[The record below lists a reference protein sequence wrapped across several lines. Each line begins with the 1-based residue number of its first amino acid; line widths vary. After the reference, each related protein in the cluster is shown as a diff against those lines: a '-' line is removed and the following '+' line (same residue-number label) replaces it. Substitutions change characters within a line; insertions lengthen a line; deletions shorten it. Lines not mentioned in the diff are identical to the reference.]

1 MILKSAQ
8 TAKVGKVFK
17 NARLQKSLS
26 LIEVS
31 TGAVINIE
39 YIRAIESGDYSI
51 FPARTYTVK
60 YFEKYANFLSINP
73 RFFDIY
79 NADVVAKAEKEEQES
94 RNPKESLFEEN
105 NVFISL
111 LLILTIVA
119 IIFLIISREPGPID
133 EGSEQIAE
141 KPVIFDSL
149 ELSIASD
156 EGLKYEIEESNHKI
170 NSPFN
175 TDILDSNEVN
185 VNVDSREP
193 DA

>member
-8 TAKVGKVFK
+8 TAKVGKIFK

-26 LIEVS
+26 LSEVS
-31 TGAVINIE
+31 TEAVINVE

-79 NADVVAKAEKEEQES
+79 NADVVAKAEKEEQARKS
-94 RNPKESLFEEN
+94 PKELFFRKH
-105 NVFISL
+105 NVFASL
-111 LLILTIVA
+111 LVILTLIA
-119 IIFLIISREPGPID
+119 IIFLIFSTSPID
-133 EGSEQIAE
+133 GVSEHISE
-141 KPVIFDSL
+141 SSTINNSL
-149 ELSIASD
+149 ESNIASK
-156 EGLKYEIEESNHKI
+156 ESLKYEIEELNNTI
-170 NSPFN
+170 NSFLN
-175 TDILDSNEVN
+175 IDTLDSNEVN
-185 VNVDSREP
+185 VNVDSKEP

>member
-8 TAKVGKVFK
+8 TAKVGKIFK

-26 LIEVS
+26 LSEVS
-31 TGAVINIE
+31 TEAVINIE

-79 NADVVAKAEKEEQES
+79 NADVVAKAEKEEQVRKS
-94 RNPKESLFEEN
+94 PKDPFLRKN
-105 NVFISL
+105 NVFASVL
-111 LLILTIVA
+111 VILTLIAIV
-119 IIFLIISREPGPID
+119 FLIISRNSVD
-133 EGSEQIAE
+133 EFSEGTPESSI
-141 KPVIFDSL
+141 IINSL
-149 ELSIASD
+149 EFNTASK
-156 EGLKYEIEESNHKI
+156 ESLKYEIKELNNEI
-170 NSPFN
+170 NSYLN
-175 TDILDSNEVN
+175 ADTLDSNEVN
-185 VNVDSREP
+185 VNVDSKEP

>member
-8 TAKVGKVFK
+8 TAKVGKIFK

-26 LIEVS
+26 LSEVS
-31 TGAVINIE
+31 TEAVINVE

-79 NADVVAKAEKEEQES
+79 NADVVAKAEKEEQARKS
-94 RNPKESLFEEN
+94 SKEPFFKKNNLFA
-105 NVFISL
+105 SL
-111 LLILTIVA
+111 LLILTLIA
-119 IIFLIISREPGPID
+119 IIFLILSTSPID
-133 EGSEQIAE
+133 EVSEHIPE
-141 KPVIFDSL
+141 STTINNSL
-149 ELSIASD
+149 ESNIASK
-156 EGLKYEIEESNHKI
+156 ESLKYEIEELNNTI
-170 NSPFN
+170 NSFLN
-175 TDILDSNEVN
+175 IDTLDSNEVN
-185 VNVDSREP
+185 VNVDSKEP

>member
-8 TAKVGKVFK
+8 TAKVGKIFK

-26 LIEVS
+26 LSEVS
-31 TGAVINIE
+31 TETVINVE

-79 NADVVAKAEKEEQES
+79 NADVVAMAEKEEQVRKS
-94 RNPKESLFEEN
+94 PKDPFLRKN
-105 NVFISL
+105 NVFASVL
-111 LLILTIVA
+111 VILTLIA
-119 IIFLIISREPGPID
+119 IFFLIISRNSID
-133 EGSEQIAE
+133 EVSEGTPESSI
-141 KPVIFDSL
+141 IINSL
-149 ELSIASD
+149 EFNTASK
-156 EGLKYEIEESNHKI
+156 ESLKYEIEELNNKI
-170 NSPFN
+170 NSYLN
-175 TDILDSNEVN
+175 ADTLDSNEVN
-185 VNVDSREP
+185 VNVDSKEP

>member
-8 TAKVGKVFK
+8 TAKVGKIFK

-26 LIEVS
+26 LSEVS
-31 TGAVINIE
+31 TEAVINVE

-79 NADVVAKAEKEEQES
+79 NADVVAKAEKEEQVRKS
-94 RNPKESLFEEN
+94 PADPSLWKN
-105 NVFISL
+105 NVFASIL
-111 LLILTIVA
+111 IILTLIA
-119 IIFLIISREPGPID
+119 IASLIISRNPID
-133 EGSEQIAE
+133 EVSELTPQSSI
-141 KPVIFDSL
+141 IINSL
-149 ELSIASD
+149 EFNTASK
-156 EGLKYEIEESNHKI
+156 EGLKYEIEELNNKI
-170 NSPFN
+170 NSYLN
-175 TDILDSNEVN
+175 ADTLDSNEVN
-185 VNVDSREP
+185 VNVDSKEP

>member
-8 TAKVGKVFK
+8 TAKVGKIFK

-26 LIEVS
+26 LSEVS
-31 TGAVINIE
+31 TEAVINVE

-79 NADVVAKAEKEEQES
+79 NADVVAKAEKEEQVRKS
-94 RNPKESLFEEN
+94 SKDPYLREN
-105 NVFISL
+105 NVFASVVV
-111 LLILTIVA
+111 ILTLIAIV
-119 IIFLIISREPGPID
+119 FLIISRNPI
-133 EGSEQIAE
+133 EEVSERNPESSSI
-141 KPVIFDSL
+141 IYSL
-149 ELSIASD
+149 EFNTSSN
-156 EGLKYEIEESNHKI
+156 EGLKYEIEELNNKI
-170 NSPFN
+170 NSYLN
-175 TDILDSNEVN
+175 ADTLDSNEVN
-185 VNVDSREP
+185 VNVDSKEP